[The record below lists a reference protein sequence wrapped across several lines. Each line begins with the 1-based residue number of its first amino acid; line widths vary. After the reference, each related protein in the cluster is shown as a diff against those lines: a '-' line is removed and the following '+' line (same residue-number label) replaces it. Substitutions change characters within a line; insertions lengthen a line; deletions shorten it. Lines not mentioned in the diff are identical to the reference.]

1 MQSVNA
7 LIKLRGEC
15 EMVLMQSVNA
25 LIKLRGEC
33 EMVLSASILLLLR
46 TSYKTLP
53 FHKVHIHVTV
63 MHQIMIDLQ
72 TVWYTQRLLGD
83 SSVRTDIEIQFICR
97 Q

>member
-7 LIKLRGEC
+7 LSKLRGQC

-33 EMVLSASILLLLR
+33 EMVLSASILLLR

-63 MHQIMIDLQ
+63 MHKIMIDLQ

-83 SSVRTDIEIQFICR
+83 SSVRTHIEIQFICR